1 MINAE
6 ILQKLES
13 ISKINLTSEEKEK
26 ALEFFNDS
34 IAKFDIL
41 ANVDTDGIEPLV
53 TSFTVCSLMRDDTAY
68 KMVSSDALFENAPE
82 ARDGY
87 FVVPRVLE

>member
-1 MINAE
+1 MINSE

-13 ISKINLTSEEKEK
+13 ISKINLTDAEKET
-26 ALEFFNDS
+26 ALEFFKDS
-34 IAKFDIL
+34 VAKFDML
-41 ANVDTDGIEPLV
+41 ANVDTNDVEPLV
-53 TSFTVCSLMRDDTAY
+53 TPFSLCSLMRDDAVY
-68 KMVSSDALFENAPE
+68 KTVSSDALFENAPE